1 MDYRSALQYILGLT
15 NYEKSLKE
23 LYSPGNVDLER
34 VRELLRRLGS
44 PESGLGI
51 VHIAGTKGK
60 GSTAAMISSVLQKAG
75 YRVGLFTS
83 PHLHTFRERVQ
94 INREPISAEDFA
106 GAMEKVKPHV
116 EEINAVGEHGYITTF
131 EALTAM
137 ALVYFAEKQVEAL
150 VFEVGV
156 GGRLD
161 ATNVVTPEVSVI
173 TSISRDHTEL
183 LGETLPEIA
192 GEKAGIIKE
201 GVPVVVAPQVPEVEE
216 VIGSIALERGSEMV
230 NVGRESVW
238 RALGYDDRGQ
248 SLLVRDFE
256 NEYRIS
262 MPLLGDH
269 QQENAA
275 TAIAALSV
283 LRRKGWHI
291 SDADVLDGF
300 ADLHWPGRMEEL
312 GRRPLVIADGAHNGD
327 SARRLREALLKYFEF
342 RKAVLVVGV
351 SADKNVEEIA
361 SELLPLA
368 STVILTKS
376 RHMRAAE
383 PADIAGAF
391 TRPDIIVETTGSVK
405 EALERARE
413 IASEEDL
420 ICATGSLFVVGEAI
434 EAVKRVP
441 VEIY

>member
-1 MDYRSALQYILGLT
+1 MDYRSALKYILGLT

-94 INREPISAEDFA
+94 INRDPISAEDFA

-192 GEKAGIIKE
+192 GEKAGIIKK

-216 VIGSIALERGSEMV
+216 VIGAIARERGSEMV

-238 RALGYDDRGQ
+238 RALGHDDRGQ

-283 LRRKGWHI
+283 LREKGWHI

-300 ADLHWPGRMEEL
+300 ADLRWPGRMEEL

-342 RKAVLVVGV
+342 RRAVLVVGV
-351 SADKNVEEIA
+351 SADKNVEDIA

-376 RHMRAAE
+376 RHMRAAD
-383 PADIAGAF
+383 PADIADAF

-441 VEIY
+441 VETY

>member
-1 MDYRSALQYILGLT
+1 MDYRSALKYILGLT

-60 GSTAAMISSVLQKAG
+60 GSTAAMLSSVLQKAG

-192 GEKAGIIKE
+192 GEKAGIIKK

-216 VIGSIALERGSEMV
+216 VMSAIARERGSEMV

-275 TAIAALSV
+275 TAITALGV
-283 LRRKGWHI
+283 LRKQGWHI

-300 ADLHWPGRMEEL
+300 ADLRWPGRLEEL

-342 RKAVLVVGV
+342 REAVLVVGV
-351 SADKNVEEIA
+351 SADKNVDDIA

-376 RHMRAAE
+376 RHMRAAA
-383 PADIAGAF
+383 PADIADAF

-405 EALERARE
+405 EALDRARE

-441 VEIY
+441 VETY

>member
-1 MDYRSALQYILGLT
+1 MDYRSALKYILGLT

-34 VRELLRRLGS
+34 VRVLLRRLGS
-44 PESGLGI
+44 PEPGLGI
-51 VHIAGTKGK
+51 VHVAGTKGK

-94 INREPISAEDFA
+94 INRAPISAEDFA

-161 ATNVVTPEVSVI
+161 ATNVVTPQVSVI

-192 GEKAGIIKE
+192 GEKAGIIKK

-230 NVGRESVW
+230 NVRRESVW
-238 RALGYDDRGQ
+238 RGLGHDDQGQ
-248 SLLVRDFE
+248 SLLVRAFE
-256 NEYRIS
+256 YEYRIS

-283 LRRKGWHI
+283 LRRKGLAHLRRRR
-291 SDADVLDGF
+291 A
-300 ADLHWPGRMEEL
+300 GRV
-312 GRRPLVIADGAHNGD
+312 RRPALAGSDGGAREAAFGHSRRAHNGD

-342 RKAVLVVGV
+342 RRVVLVVGV
-351 SADKNVEEIA
+351 SADKNMEDIA

-383 PADIAGAF
+383 PADIADAF

-420 ICATGSLFVVGEAI
+420 ICATGL
-434 EAVKRVP
+434 AVRGGRGDRGG
-441 VEIY
+441 